1 MPKDIIGLLNKDLE
15 GEHGAI
21 IQYLNHAYAMGEGE
35 VACEIEAIAREEM
48 RHLDW
53 LAEII
58 VELGGTPSFR
68 RGKMRKPGKLI
79 PGWMK
84 DNVLAEEDAIAMYKQ
99 HIEAISNPKIKR
111 LLRRILSDE
120 VAHRGKFAHLVDKVK
135 REDMKDLRG
144 DKKDKVADTLN
155 WGIEHEYTVIIQY
168 LLHSYMA
175 GNEDTKNEMQDQAI
189 NEMQHMGW
197 LAEEM
202 VSGKGSPRLEHSQVF
217 KSSNM
222 ANNLKADIEIEKE
235 VATEYGRAA
244 RELKDTGLK
253 ELLLRIKGHEDYHAA
268 LFGDLL
274 KEETKAKSKQESKAK
289 PKKETKAKSKKET
302 KAKSKKETKAKKKK

>member
-1 MPKDIIGLLNKDLE
+1 MSKDIIGLLNKDLE
-15 GEHGAI
+15 GEHAAI

-53 LAEII
+53 LAETI

-84 DNVLAEEDAIAMYKQ
+84 DDVLAEEDAIAMYKE
-99 HIEAISNPKIKR
+99 HIEAISNPRIKR

-135 REDMKDLRG
+135 KEDMKDLRG
-144 DKKDKVADTLN
+144 PRKDKVADTLN

-175 GNEDTKNEMQDQAI
+175 KGEEAREELQDQAI

-197 LAEEM
+197 LAEET
-202 VSGKGSPRLEHSQVF
+202 VSGKGTPRMEHTQVF

-244 RELKDTGLK
+244 KELKDPGLK

-268 LFGDLL
+268 LFSDLL
-274 KEETKAKSKQESKAK
+274 KEETK
-289 PKKETKAKSKKET
+289 SKK
-302 KAKSKKETKAKKKK
+302 KKETKAKKKK